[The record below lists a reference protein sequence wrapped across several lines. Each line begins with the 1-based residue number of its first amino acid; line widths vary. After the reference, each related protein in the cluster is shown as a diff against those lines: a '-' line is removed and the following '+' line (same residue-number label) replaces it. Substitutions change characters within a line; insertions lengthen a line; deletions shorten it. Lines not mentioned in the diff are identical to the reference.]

1 MHSNPLTAN
10 ARTGAALELARALS
24 VIQLHRNDVDGE
36 DEGESVRNHHRP
48 IP

>member
-1 MHSNPLTAN
+1 MDSNPLTAN
-10 ARTGAALELARALS
+10 ARTGAALELARAL
-24 VIQLHRNDVDGE
+24 GE